1 MLRFNAVSLACT
13 TLLLMSACSRAT
25 TDDSAA
31 PSDTAELKN
40 PVRTQVD
47 DGAALFGQH
56 CASCHG
62 AAGEGG
68 GAPMLV
74 GAGALPKSPPE
85 GREHRTVEF
94 ATVLDV
100 YEFTRATMPPDDPSV
115 LSDAELWAILA
126 FDLSA
131 NGIELD
137 APLGAEAAAKLP
149 LE

>member
-1 MLRFNAVSLACT
+1 MLRFKLVSLAAAT
-13 TLLLMSACSRAT
+13 VLLSIGCSRAADGT
-25 TDDSAA
+25 SV
-31 PSDTAELKN
+31 PNNSNELKS
-40 PVRTQVD
+40 PVRTQIE

-62 AAGEGG
+62 TAGEGG

-85 GREHRTVEF
+85 GRAHRTGEF

-100 YEFTRATMPPDDPSV
+100 FEFTRATMPPSDPTV
-115 LSDAELWAILA
+115 LSDAEVWAILA

-131 NGIELD
+131 NGIELSM
-137 APLGAEAAAKLP
+137 PLDAEAAAGLP